1 MNTGKL
7 EPRVRKCIFLRCTDG
22 VEGYMLW
29 CQDSEFSKF
38 LISRD
43 MTFNESV
50 MLSPTKAQLHAQN
63 DFDVR
68 EKVKFV
74 PKASETI
81 EKMISIKPNVEKVKL
96 LDDKENAP

>member
-43 MTFNESV
+43 MTFNESA
-50 MLSPTKAQLHAQN
+50 MLSPTKEQLHAQN
-63 DFDVR
+63 DSGVR
-68 EKVKFV
+68 ENVEFV
-74 PKASETI
+74 PKASDTI
-81 EKMISIKPNVEKVKL
+81 EKKDFNKAKGGR
-96 LDDKENAP
+96 NATPL